1 MNEKGTSAIELV
13 LVLPILLSIL
23 FGIIEYGWVMKT
35 QTELNNAVSEGAR
48 AVVKEEDAE
57 NPSYVAMA
65 AMYEVLGPS
74 FGVLAKIRTHTKVT
88 PYADPSRVK
97 VAITNWPY
105 KPLTGFLPSAV
116 LPSALSAKAVMAFP

>member
-13 LVLPILLSIL
+13 LVLPILLPIL

-57 NPSYVAMA
+57 NPSYVAIA
-65 AMYEVLGPS
+65 AMYEVLGPGS
-74 FGVLAKIRTHTKVT
+74 YIYYKLRVHTTVT
-88 PYADPSRVK
+88 TYADPSRVE
-97 VAITNWPY
+97 VAITGWPY
-105 KPLTGFLPSAV
+105 EPLTGFLPSAL
-116 LPSALSAKAVMAFP
+116 LPSTLSAKAVMAFP

>member
-1 MNEKGTSAIELV
+1 MASIELV
-13 LVLPILLSIL
+13 LVLPILLLIL

-65 AMYEVLGPS
+65 AMYEVLGPGN
-74 FGVLAKIRTHTKVT
+74 FIFYMLREHTTVT
-88 PYADPSRVK
+88 TYTVPSRAE
-97 VAITNWPY
+97 VAISGWPY
-105 KPLTGFLPSAV
+105 VPLTGFLPSAL